1 MKKRKTKEKE
11 SNIKKKKKE
20 RQKAK
25 KNKSKKKN
33 LVDFFSHWRLSFDP
47 LYKTVGDNYNTNF
60 SINFDIDI
68 NNVDIRVNFGDDFID
83 DIKVVVD
90 NYNNVYDIYFDIRN
104 YISIDVDDI

>member
-33 LVDFFSHWRLSFDP
+33 LADFFSHWRLSFDH

-60 SINFDIDI
+60 SIDFDIVI
-68 NNVDIRVNFGDDFID
+68 NDVDIIDNFGDDVRY
-83 DIKVVVD
+83 DIKPVVD
-90 NYNNVYDIYFDIRN
+90 NYNNV
-104 YISIDVDDI
+104 